1 MSFTNLTVKNTFSKI
16 HQSEST
22 HWSMNVL
29 LSIFSVPLFLYTF
42 IGPLLSYS
50 SRAQETGINH
60 IDYLEL
66 ILSQNTILL
75 ALSIVLMLI
84 HIQSGIESVI
94 EDYIH
99 GEKIKA
105 ISKILLR
112 ILTIEV
118 IKTIYLFFITLA

>member
-1 MSFTNLTVKNTFSKI
+1 
-16 HQSEST
+16 
-22 HWSMNVL
+22 MNIF
-29 LSIFSVPLFLYTF
+29 LSILSVPLFLYTF
-42 IGPLLSYS
+42 IGPLLNYS
-50 SRAQETGINH
+50 SRAKETGINH

-66 ILSQNTILL
+66 ILSQNSILL
-75 ALSIVLMLI
+75 ALSVVFMVI
-84 HIQSGIESVI
+84 HIQSGIESVV

>member
-1 MSFTNLTVKNTFSKI
+1 MSITNLTIKNTFSKI
-16 HQSEST
+16 HQSQST
-22 HWSMNVL
+22 HWSINIF
-29 LSIFSVPLFLYTF
+29 LSILSVPLFLYIF
-42 IGPLLSYS
+42 IGPLLNYS
-50 SRAQETGINH
+50 SYAKETGINH

-66 ILSQNTILL
+66 ILSQNSILL
-75 ALSIVLMLI
+75 ALSVVFMVI
-84 HIQSGIESVI
+84 HIQSGIESVV